1 MTQVSEIR
9 NAAIELDTADRAEL
23 AVFLLGSLEGA
34 HHWVDDEEAMN
45 RRDELDSGAV
55 EGISRE
61 EFNRQCGHEN
71 G

>member
-9 NAAIELDTADRAEL
+9 NAAKELAPSDRAEL
-23 AVFLLGSLEGA
+23 AVFLLGSLENT
-34 HHWVDDEEAMN
+34 HHWVEDDEVMR
-45 RRDELDSGAV
+45 RRDELDSGEV

-61 EFNRQCGHEN
+61 EFNRQCGRP